1 MAVPASP
8 ILVVGVGAMGGALV
22 AGWRRVGAFEASEL
36 ILRDPAPG
44 AQALEAKKDGARLN
58 GPDAELA
65 GARTVVLAVKPQLWR
80 SAAEAIAPHLRDD
93 AIVVSIVAGI
103 SVAAIAQ
110 AFDDRPV
117 ARVMPTLAAAVG
129 QGTASLYSA
138 DAPARERARA
148 LFAPLGEVVELAD
161 EALMHAATAVSGSAP
176 AYFYAFVEALEAAGA
191 DAGLAPSIAARL
203 ARSSLTGAAA
213 LLAGSDETPAALR
226 AAVTS
231 PGGVTEAALDV
242 LTGQGRLG
250 PLMVRAARAGVARSK
265 RLGA

>member
-1 MAVPASP
+1 VAVPASP
-8 ILVVGVGAMGGALV
+8 ILVVGVGAMGGALI
-22 AGWRRVGAFEASEL
+22 AGWRRAGAFAASEL

-44 AQALEAKKDGARLN
+44 AQALEAQKDGARLN
-58 GPDAELA
+58 GHDAELA
-65 GARTVVLAVKPQLWR
+65 GARTVVMAVKPQLWR
-80 SAAEAIAPHLRDD
+80 SAAEAIAPHLDGG
-93 AIVVSIVAGI
+93 AIVVSIVAGV
-103 SVAAIAQ
+103 SAAAIAE
-110 AFDDRPV
+110 AFDARPV

-129 QGTASLYSA
+129 QGTASVFAA
-138 DAPARERARA
+138 DPPVRERARA
-148 LFAPLGEVVELAD
+148 LFAPLGEVIDLAD

-191 DAGLAPSIAARL
+191 DAGLAPPLAARL
-203 ARSSLTGAAA
+203 ARSTLTGAAA
-213 LLAGSDETPAALR
+213 LLAASPQTPATLR

-242 LTGQGRLG
+242 LTGQGGLG